1 MSTTSVVTEALDANN
16 FIKKYQLLW
25 STTKLHLDKK
35 KLGYILP
42 KMGYQRLHKM
52 QTSKKNLNRS
62 ESLVPYFLFNQ
73 KWLPMKDKETTKRSK
88 KLRFKI
94 DK

>member
-25 STTKLHLDKK
+25 STTKLHFNKK

-52 QTSKKNLNRS
+52 QTSKKKV
-62 ESLVPYFLFNQ
+62 EQ
-73 KWLPMKDKETTKRSK
+73 KWIPSTLYS
-88 KLRFKI
+88 L
-94 DK
+94 